1 MTIRGDATAWGRAV
15 RVGCASNEFA
25 PVRSMEFNERERT
38 VENPD
43 PAEGRDLSG
52 GSVPTYF
59 REMGAT
65 PLLERGQETELARGL
80 SDARKQFADEVRRLP
95 ADWREFV
102 LEPDLQ
108 KSPKRQLWGFRQVD
122 ECYERL
128 LAFERAHR
136 RPDLADRLDRVKRA
150 RREIDRCR
158 DALILANLRL
168 VIHIVKR
175 YVNQGLPFSDLI
187 QEGNIGLIK
196 AVEKFEYK
204 KGFKLSTYAY
214 WWIKQA
220 IGRAIDDK
228 ARTIR
233 IPIHMASRIKRI
245 RRASKELGEELG
257 RQPTPG
263 EIASKIQISIEN
275 VEEVLGALHE
285 PD

>member
-1 MTIRGDATAWGRAV
+1 MESHDNQDPIEEPSDV
-15 RVGCASNEFA
+15 AS
-25 PVRSMEFNERERT
+25 PGSL
-38 VENPD
+38 
-43 PAEGRDLSG
+43 PA
-52 GSVPTYF
+52 YF

-65 PLLERGQETELARGL
+65 PLLDREQEAELARGL
-80 SDARKQFADEVRRLP
+80 TEARRRFADEVRRLP
-95 ADWREFV
+95 ADWREFA
-102 LEPDLQ
+102 LERRLQ
-108 KSPKRQLWGFRQVD
+108 QAPPGRLWRFRQID
-122 ECYERL
+122 ECHDRL
-128 LAFERAHR
+128 LAFERVHGVR
-136 RPDLADRLDRVKRA
+136 DLAAGLARIKQA
-150 RREIDRCR
+150 RRDVDRCR

-168 VIHIVKR
+168 VIHIVKK
-175 YVNQGLPFSDLI
+175 YVNQGLPFADLI

-220 IGRAIDDK
+220 VGRAIDDK

-233 IPIHMASRIKRI
+233 VPIHMASRIKRI

-257 RQPTPG
+257 RQPTSG
-263 EIASKIQISIEN
+263 EIADKTRISIEN

>member
-1 MTIRGDATAWGRAV
+1 
-15 RVGCASNEFA
+15 
-25 PVRSMEFNERERT
+25 MEFNEREHT
-38 VENPD
+38 AENLD
-43 PAEGRDLSG
+43 PTEAKELSG

-65 PLLERGQETELARGL
+65 PLLDREQEADLARGL
-80 SDARKQFADEVRRLP
+80 TDARRRFSNEVRKLP
-95 ADWREFV
+95 ADWCDFIMERE
-102 LEPDLQ
+102 LR
-108 KSPKRQLWGFRQVD
+108 KAPKRSLWGFRQID
-122 ECYERL
+122 ECYDRL
-128 LAFERAHR
+128 LAYERAHR
-136 RPDLADRLDRVKRA
+136 RSELADQLTRIKRA
-150 RREIDRCR
+150 RREIERCR

-257 RQPTPG
+257 RQATCG
-263 EIASKIQISIEN
+263 EIAEKIQVSVEN

>member
-1 MTIRGDATAWGRAV
+1 
-15 RVGCASNEFA
+15 
-25 PVRSMEFNERERT
+25 MEFNEREHAA
-38 VENPD
+38 ENLD
-43 PAEGRDLSG
+43 PAEGREVSG

-65 PLLERGQETELARGL
+65 PLLDREQEAELARGL
-80 SDARKQFADEVRRLP
+80 TDARKKFSDEVRKLP

-102 LEPDLQ
+102 LDHELQ
-108 KSPKRQLWGFRQVD
+108 KAPKRSLWGFRQID
-122 ECYERL
+122 ECYERM
-128 LAFERAHR
+128 LAYERAHR
-136 RPDLADRLDRVKRA
+136 TSELAERLTRIKRA
-150 RREIDRCR
+150 RREIERCR

-257 RQPTPG
+257 RQPTCG
-263 EIASKIQISIEN
+263 EIAEKIQIAVEN
-275 VEEVLGALHE
+275 VEEVMGALHE
-285 PD
+285 SD